1 MEEKGEGSGG
11 EGGGK
16 WGRRGREVGGKGEGT
31 GNGVPPCPP
40 PLIWLLIV
48 NKTEYPLS
56 NIEIKK
62 LTERCRFNH
71 LADQHIEVN
80 SLTR

>member
-1 MEEKGEGSGG
+1 MKLIEKQNTFRLTVVTF
-11 EGGGK
+11 K
-16 WGRRGREVGGKGEGT
+16 FA
-31 GNGVPPCPP
+31 
-40 PLIWLLIV
+40 LIWLLIV
-48 NKTEYPLS
+48 IKTEYPLS

-80 SLTR
+80 SG